1 MSERRAS
8 ILVGAFAVG
17 ALLIAVVGALFF
29 AGTGIGVERTRVVM
43 AFEGSL
49 RGLNVGAPV
58 ALRGVTVG
66 QVTDI
71 DLLLNAE
78 LGDLDMVV
86 TAEIDS
92 GTVQLVGR
100 VEEDLPAELV
110 KRGLRAQLGVQSL
123 LTGLLYVQLDFHP
136 QEEASVADIDSP
148 LPQIP
153 TIPTEMEVLRSSLER
168 IDYAAVTDSLDRIAS
183 SLDSLLSS
191 EDTQA
196 IPAALRS
203 TLDSVSAASA
213 SLESA
218 LEDNSA
224 RLATLLDNGSDSLAH
239 INTQLPAMS
248 ASINGSL
255 QNLDQALLAAQSSLQ
270 NIEAAT
276 APDSLP
282 RQQMGMAL
290 QELRLAA
297 RALRSLAKTLEE
309 NPQSLLRGRRES
321 NPE

>member
-218 LEDNSA
+218 LEENSA